1 MYVQILCIRSLVTGL
16 YFPNWRIKALK
27 KCLAQLETTKL
38 CLWGKIKLHLVREI
52 LLKQLKI
59 LLSLYV
65 AIA

>member
-16 YFPNWRIKALK
+16 YFLNWRIKALK
-27 KCLAQLETTKL
+27 KCLAQLGSTKL